1 MKSYAALI
9 VFDVC
14 CRETFESLSNWILFY
29 RQNKSKELKE
39 LIYLIGNKIDIKE
52 KREVTKEEAEEFA
65 KLNNLKYY
73 ETSAKDGTNVDLIF
87 NDIGQELVKIYK
99 EGNIFVIND
108 GENEIKKLDAK
119 NHLGNKT
126 CWDSFIESIKSII
139 FFWK

>member
-1 MKSYAALI
+1 MIIKI
-9 VFDVC
+9 
-14 CRETFESLSNWILFY
+14 
-29 RQNKSKELKE
+29 
-39 LIYLIGNKIDIKE
+39 IYLIGNKIDIKD
-52 KREVTKEEAEEFA
+52 KREVTKEEADEFA

-87 NDIGQELVKIYK
+87 NDIGQELVRIYK
-99 EGNIFVIND
+99 ECNIFIIND
-108 GENEIKKLDAK
+108 GENEIKKLNVKK